1 VIARRH
7 RCHAVTVP
15 GVEELC
21 ARELASLSDTLEV
34 REHLKGGVAFSG
46 RMVDLYRANLHVRT
60 AGRFLLRL
68 SEFKATN
75 FRQLE
80 KKCAALAWER
90 YLPWGAVPVCKVAAH
105 RSRLYHTRAVA
116 RQVTAAVSGYWQ
128 DRGVPAAGAAGQTL
142 FVRLEEDTVALSLD
156 SSGPNLYRRGM
167 KTHGGR
173 APLRETLAAAILLRA
188 GYDPARPLIDPMC
201 GAGTFALEAA
211 LMAKGVAPGTRRD
224 FAFMQWPAFRPRQW
238 RHLKNAALESSRSL
252 ARPVIHASD
261 LDPVVC
267 RRLAACVRENGLADA
282 VAVRCRDFFAL
293 EEPIEEGM
301 PGPGLIVLN
310 PPYGRRLTPDR
321 DVQSFYSR
329 MGLKLHGNFKG
340 WDVALLVPDPALA
353 RSLPFALKSWQ
364 IIHGGLPLTLLVGR
378 VG

>member
-1 VIARRH
+1 MIARRH

-15 GVEELC
+15 GAEDLC
-21 ARELASLSDTLEV
+21 AGELASLSDTLEV
-34 REHLKGGVAFSG
+34 QEHLKGGVAFSG
-46 RMVDLYRANLHVRT
+46 RLLDLYRANLHVRT

-90 YLPWGAVPVCKVAAH
+90 YLPWGAVPACKVAAH
-105 RSRLYHTRAVA
+105 HSRLYHTRAVA
-116 RQVTAAVSGYWQ
+116 GQVTAAVSGYWQ
-128 DRGVPAAGAAGQTL
+128 DRAVPPAGAAGQTL
-142 FVRLEEDTVALSLD
+142 FVRLEEDTVTLSLD
-156 SSGPNLYRRGM
+156 SSGPNLYRRGI

-188 GYDPARPLIDPMC
+188 GYDPARPLLDPMC

-224 FAFMQWPAFRPRQW
+224 FAFMHWPAFRPRQW
-238 RHLKNAALESSRSL
+238 RHLKKAALESSRSL

-261 LDPVVC
+261 LDPAVC
-267 RRLAACVRENGLADA
+267 RRLASCVRENGLADA

-293 EEPIEEGM
+293 QEPIEEGT

-310 PPYGRRLTPDR
+310 PPYGRRLAPDR

-329 MGLKLHGNFKG
+329 LGLKLYGNFTG

-353 RSLPFALKSWQ
+353 RLLPFALKSWQ

-378 VG
+378 IG